1 MHATSC
7 NPSTS
12 TTRTP
17 SASTTRNICLPR
29 RTSPHAA
36 PLLHRC
42 NRKRLHRQ
50 SVTRHNKDAP
60 ATPHISGVTGAS
72 WCAGGLVLDGCQV
85 STQLCKGRT
94 CHVEG
99 GVLVGAGSHYRRV
112 PQDLG
117 DHLSVNPE
125 REQQGGG
132 GMSCVVASDA
142 WRPSVSK

>member
-29 RTSPHAA
+29 RTSLHAA

-60 ATPHISGVTGAS
+60 ATPHIRGVTGAS
-72 WCAGGLVLDGCQV
+72 WCAGVLVLDGCQ
-85 STQLCKGRT
+85 
-94 CHVEG
+94 G
-99 GVLVGAGSHYRRV
+99 GTPLGNVRHRLV
-112 PQDLG
+112 
-117 DHLSVNPE
+117 
-125 REQQGGG
+125 QG
-132 GMSCVVASDA
+132 
-142 WRPSVSK
+142 